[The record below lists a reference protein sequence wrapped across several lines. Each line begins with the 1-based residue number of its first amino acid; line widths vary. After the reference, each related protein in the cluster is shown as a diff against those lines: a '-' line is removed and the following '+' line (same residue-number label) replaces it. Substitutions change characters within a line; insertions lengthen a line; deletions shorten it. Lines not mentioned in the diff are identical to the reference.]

1 MLTIVQSASA
11 RKQKPTGAAAP
22 SLLQRA
28 ERTDN
33 MLPARRAVQL
43 LSTAGSQLHSA
54 PLVPLVFNALIDHF
68 YKVRGL
74 IKDQL
79 EWSTKLLTW
88 TFLHLVRLSWRMAH
102 SQTIEGKNADISSTQ
117 AAIYQ
122 LKKIIETTMAIDA
135 LLLTPCLKRRPTFLQ
150 NLTRTRTP

>member
-28 ERTDN
+28 ERTNN

-54 PLVPLVFNALIDHF
+54 ALVPLVFNALNDHF
-68 YKVRGL
+68 DKVRGL
-74 IKDQL
+74 IKDL
-79 EWSTKLLTW
+79 IINWSGQK
-88 TFLHLVRLSWRMAH
+88 
-102 SQTIEGKNADISSTQ
+102 SS
-117 AAIYQ
+117 
-122 LKKIIETTMAIDA
+122 
-135 LLLTPCLKRRPTFLQ
+135 
-150 NLTRTRTP
+150 